1 MSMKAETAYHVIQAL
16 DGKEL
21 PRLYKMLGVAVPED
35 QESPGRK
42 PLITDAQAT
51 ENLYRL
57 LRKQKKNLLKNKHN
71 KTKY

>member
-21 PRLYKMLGVAVPED
+21 PRLYKMLGVAAAED
-35 QESPGRK
+35 RELPVRK
-42 PLITDAQAT
+42 PLITDTRAT

-57 LRKQKKNLLKNKHN
+57 LKKQKKSLLKNKYN
-71 KTKY
+71 KTNY